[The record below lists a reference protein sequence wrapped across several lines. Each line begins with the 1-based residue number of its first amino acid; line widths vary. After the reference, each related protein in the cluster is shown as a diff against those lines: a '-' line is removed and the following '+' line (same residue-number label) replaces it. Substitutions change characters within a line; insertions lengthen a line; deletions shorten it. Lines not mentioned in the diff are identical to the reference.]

1 MIRFMLRPDVAV
13 RVPACFPGCR
23 FAAGVYGGDSR
34 SVHGNSFPKWGNC
47 RMFFR
52 ICLFFR
58 FIQYLL
64 VFSRRLIRMLS
75 LTQPDD

>member
-23 FAAGVYGGDSR
+23 FAAGAYGGQQKRAWQQFSQWR
-34 SVHGNSFPKWGNC
+34 NC

-75 LTQPDD
+75 FTQPDD